1 MATTVTGKLNK
12 DASVFQAGDSTGFG
26 IRIGVKYYD
35 RETKTDQWT
44 NYEAAVFA
52 KAPAQV
58 QFYQSALVKDSI
70 VELTGDKL
78 AIKQYQGQN
87 GLQLS
92 IQLLDA
98 KLGVA
103 YAPQG
108 SAPAQPA
115 AQQQRPAPQASPQPQ
130 QGYQPMIGKPPVQQP
145 QGGYQ
150 QAPQQGG
157 FGAQDYIDDI
167 PFAPIGLSCRR
178 ALHCM

>member
-35 RETKTDQWT
+35 RETKQDAWT

-58 QFYQSALVKDSI
+58 QFYQSVLVKDSI
-70 VELTGDKL
+70 VEITGDKL

-108 SAPAQPA
+108 AAPAQQPA
-115 AQQQRPAPQASPQPQ
+115 AQRPAPQAAPQ
-130 QGYQPMIGKPPVQQP
+130 QGYQPMIGKPPVQNQP
-145 QGGYQ
+145 LNP
-150 QAPQQGG
+150 A
-157 FGAQDYIDDI
+157 IDFDQDI
-167 PFAPIGLSCRR
+167 PF
-178 ALHCM
+178 

>member
-58 QFYQSALVKDSI
+58 QFYQSVLVKDSI

-103 YAPQG
+103 YAPQ
-108 SAPAQPA
+108 SAAPAQPA
-115 AQQQRPAPQASPQPQ
+115 AQRPAPQAAPQ
-130 QGYQPMIGKPPVQQP
+130 QGYQPVIGKPPVQNQP
-145 QGGYQ
+145 QGS
-150 QAPQQGG
+150 
-157 FGAQDYIDDI
+157 FDDSDM
-167 PFAPIGLSCRR
+167 PF
-178 ALHCM
+178 

>member
-58 QFYQSALVKDSI
+58 QFYQSVLVKDSI
-70 VELTGDKL
+70 VEITGDKL

-108 SAPAQPA
+108 AAA
-115 AQQQRPAPQASPQPQ
+115 AQQQAAQRPAPQAAPQAQ
-130 QGYQPMIGKPPVQQP
+130 QGYQPMLGKPPAQQP
-145 QGGYQ
+145 
-150 QAPQQGG
+150 PQQGG
-157 FGAQDYIDDI
+157 FGAQDFEDDI

>member
-12 DASVFQAGDSTGFG
+12 DASIFQAGDSTGFG

-52 KAPAQV
+52 KAPAQA
-58 QFYQSALVKDSI
+58 QFYQSVLVKDSI
-70 VELTGDKL
+70 VEITGDKL

-87 GLQLS
+87 GLQIS

-108 SAPAQPA
+108 AAPAQQQA
-115 AQQQRPAPQASPQPQ
+115 AQRPAPQQPARQAPPAGYQGQVPQ
-130 QGYQPMIGKPPVQQP
+130 QYQQP
-145 QGGYQ
+145 
-150 QAPQQGG
+150 GG
-157 FGAQDYIDDI
+157 FNQAAQQRGTMEPPIDFDDDI
-167 PFAPIGLSCRR
+167 PF
-178 ALHCM
+178 

>member
-58 QFYQSALVKDSI
+58 QFYQSVLVKDSI
-70 VELTGDKL
+70 VELTGEKL

-108 SAPAQPA
+108 AVPAQQPA
-115 AQQQRPAPQASPQPQ
+115 SQRPAPQAAPQPQ
-130 QGYQPMIGKPPVQQP
+130 QGYQPMIGKPPVQNQP
-145 QGGYQ
+145 LNP
-150 QAPQQGG
+150 AID
-157 FGAQDYIDDI
+157 FDDDI
-167 PFAPIGLSCRR
+167 PF
-178 ALHCM
+178 

>member
-35 RETKTDQWT
+35 REAKTDQWT

-58 QFYQSALVKDSI
+58 QFYQSVLVKDSI

-108 SAPAQPA
+108 AAPAQQSAQQPA
-115 AQQQRPAPQASPQPQ
+115 AQRPAPQPQ
-130 QGYQPMIGKPPVQQP
+130 QGYQPMIGKPPVQNQP
-145 QGGYQ
+145 LNP
-150 QAPQQGG
+150 AID
-157 FGAQDYIDDI
+157 FEDDI
-167 PFAPIGLSCRR
+167 PF
-178 ALHCM
+178 

>member
-58 QFYQSALVKDSI
+58 QFYQSVLVKDSI

-108 SAPAQPA
+108 SAPAQQPA
-115 AQQQRPAPQASPQPQ
+115 AQRPAPQAAPQPQ
-130 QGYQPMIGKPPVQQP
+130 QGYQPMIGKPPVHNQP
-145 QGGYQ
+145 QGS
-150 QAPQQGG
+150 
-157 FGAQDYIDDI
+157 FDDSDI
-167 PFAPIGLSCRR
+167 PF
-178 ALHCM
+178 